1 MDEMQGVR
9 PYRPG
14 ESLSQIAWKQVAQ
27 GRGMV
32 SKEFMTPLPAQCW
45 LELHK
50 TSGTTLEE
58 RLSRLCYQ
66 VQTLEQQ
73 GVRYGLLLGQ
83 QSIPPGEGNM
93 HQTACLT
100 ALALYENN

>member
-1 MDEMQGVR
+1 MTPEKQPGYLTR
-9 PYRPG
+9 PARRTRRRTLDRPNRARPPTT
-14 ESLSQIAWKQVAQ
+14 E
-27 GRGMV
+27 
-32 SKEFMTPLPAQCW
+32 TPLPAQCW

-50 TSGTTLEE
+50 TPGNALEE

-83 QSIPPGEGNM
+83 QSIPPGEGSM